1 MGVAAQIDGPIATAR
16 LRLPYWVTRTPDG
29 TIWFADGSPVQSLRK
44 ISADGSTVSTI
55 LSPGS
60 GISAL
65 ASDSAGIVYYMVPAD
80 LVLPGGLF
88 AYDPATGT
96 SMRLIIAGTDQQ
108 IHLGSVNPS
117 LPVVRSIAVLGPK
130 RILISGGTQLLLLT
144 LP

>member
-1 MGVAAQIDGPIATAR
+1 MKS
-16 LRLPYWVTRTPDG
+16 LP
-29 TIWFADGSPVQSLRK
+29 QL
-44 ISADGSTVSTI
+44 SA
-55 LSPGS
+55 PGWPFPPTLPPAS

-96 SMRLIIAGTDQQ
+96 STRLIIAGTDQQ